1 VSFSLQNE
9 GRALAALP
17 DLVARLVRGVPFT
30 APNTV
35 MKVGSIGLAVLSLG
49 SLSASATT
57 INVSLGTA
65 SVYTILGGTTVTN
78 SGVTN
83 IGGNVGVGP
92 NGTVG
97 GFPPGIVTGGGV
109 LDGNDPFSM
118 AAAAQAAKDLTTAY
132 SYAAKA
138 ACGTVIGTDLG
149 GLTLTPGSYCFTSSA
164 QLTGKLTLDNQG
176 NPNAVFLFQ
185 IGTTLTTA
193 DGSSVVFVN
202 GKGNISSVF
211 WQVGSSATIGSSS
224 VFAGNILAA
233 ADITLDAGASILCGR
248 ALSETGTV
256 TMDTNDVND
265 LVTKTCDANP
275 VVPEPGTGGL
285 LGLGLLLVGLILHR
299 QQTQ

>member
-1 VSFSLQNE
+1 MKP
-9 GRALAALP
+9 GCIGLAALS
-17 DLVARLVRGVPFT
+17 LW
-30 APNTV
+30 
-35 MKVGSIGLAVLSLG
+35 SLG
-49 SLSASATT
+49 ASATT
-57 INVSLGTA
+57 INVGLGTA

-92 NGTVG
+92 GGTVG

-109 LDGNDPFSM
+109 LDGGDPFSM
-118 AAAAQAAKDLTTAY
+118 AAATQAVKDLTTAY
-132 SYAAKA
+132 NYAAKA
-138 ACGTVIGTDLG
+138 ACGTVIATDLG
-149 GLTLTPGSYCFTSSA
+149 GLTLTPGSYCFSSSA

-202 GKGNISSVF
+202 GKGNIGSVY
-211 WQVGSSATIGSSS
+211 WQVGSSATIGSTSA
-224 VFAGNILAA
+224 FAGNILAA
-233 ADITLDAGASILCGR
+233 ADITLDAGSTILCGR

-265 LVTKTCDANP
+265 LVTKTCDATP
-275 VVPEPGTGGL
+275 AVPEPGTAGPL
-285 LGLGLLLVGLILHR
+285 ILGLLFIGLILYR
-299 QQTQ
+299 QQTRKHAAKALPPR